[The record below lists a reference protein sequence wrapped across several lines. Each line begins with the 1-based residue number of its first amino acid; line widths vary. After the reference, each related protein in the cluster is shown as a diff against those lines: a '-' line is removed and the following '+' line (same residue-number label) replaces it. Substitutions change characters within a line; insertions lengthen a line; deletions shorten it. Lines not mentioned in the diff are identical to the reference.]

1 MPAIPIIGAVA
12 GGLIAANGAK
22 KAAKTQADSAQAASD
37 SSLQAQRESLAFQ
50 QKQADQA
57 RADNEPWRVAG
68 GNALSQLAGRTADG
82 GDFMRNFGMSDFQ
95 ADPGYQFRLAEG
107 MKGLTNSA
115 AARGG
120 LLSGAALK
128 AASAY
133 NQNMGSQEF
142 GNAYSRFNTNR
153 DAQYNKLAD
162 LAGIGQ
168 RASTSNANNSM
179 QLGRD
184 GAMGM
189 MNTAQQVGNNMM
201 GAGNARASGY
211 MAQGN
216 ALTGALNQGVS
227 AWKNF
232 NKPPTVGQQ
241 YVPDDAYYASGNY

>member
-1 MPAIPIIGAVA
+1 MSVAWVAVGASVLGGVA
-12 GGLIAANGAK
+12 QSRSAK
-22 KAAKTQADSAQAASD
+22 KAVNAQVDSGREANEAA
-37 SSLQAQRESLAFQ
+37 LTGQRESLAFQ

-82 GDFMRNFGMSDFQ
+82 GDFMRNFGAADFQ
-95 ADPGYQFRLAEG
+95 ADPGYQFRLSEG

-133 NQNMGSQEF
+133 NQNMGSQEY

-153 DAQYNKLAD
+153 DAQYNKLAS
-162 LAGIGQ
+162 LAGVGQ
-168 RASTSNANNSM
+168 TASNNNANNAM
-179 QLGRD
+179 QLGQM
-184 GAMGM
+184 GAQGM
-189 MNTAQQVGNNMM
+189 MNTANQVGQNMM
-201 GAGNARASGY
+201 GMGNARASGY

-216 ALTGALNQGVS
+216 ALTGALNQGIS

-232 NKPPTVGQQ
+232 NKPPNHGM
-241 YVPDDAYYASGNY
+241 PNASNVIPGSY